1 MERLIATLHNNS
13 MRIKKKK
20 KKKKIKR
27 KEKEEKKSAMRLSH
41 SDRHSLS
48 GIGRRIREYRKRD
61 NFIRKIKGIEST
73 FRDYGIAPLWIKAHP
88 FDRIRDTF
96 LLFDMKR
103 LPRSC

>member
-13 MRIKKKK
+13 MRVKKKRK
-20 KKKKIKR
+20 KER
-27 KEKEEKKSAMRLSH
+27 KEKKKRKKSAMRLSH

-48 GIGRRIREYRKRD
+48 GIGRRIREYRKRG
-61 NFIRKIKGIEST
+61 NFARKIKGIEST

-103 LPRSC
+103 LLRSC

>member
-41 SDRHSLS
+41 SDRYVLVWDRSKDS
-48 GIGRRIREYRKRD
+48 RISEER
-61 NFIRKIKGIEST
+61 
-73 FRDYGIAPLWIKAHP
+73 
-88 FDRIRDTF
+88 
-96 LLFDMKR
+96 
-103 LPRSC
+103 

>member
-13 MRIKKKK
+13 MRVKKKK
-20 KKKKIKR
+20 KEEEKEKKKKR
-27 KEKEEKKSAMRLSH
+27 KKVRCDCLILIVM
-41 SDRHSLS
+41 SLS

-61 NFIRKIKGIEST
+61 NFARKIKGIEST